1 MVSATIPAGAMRSEG
16 ECLAMAAAM
25 ERRAGSCGSPGHS
38 AEFRSIARVWRE
50 LCGRAAWQDAL
61 A

>member
-1 MVSATIPAGAMRSEG
+1 MVTATIPAGAMRSEG

-25 ERRAGSCGSPGHS
+25 EHRAGTCGSPCHS
-38 AEFRSIARVWRE
+38 AEFRSIARSWRD
-50 LCGRAAWQDAL
+50 LADQAAWQDAL